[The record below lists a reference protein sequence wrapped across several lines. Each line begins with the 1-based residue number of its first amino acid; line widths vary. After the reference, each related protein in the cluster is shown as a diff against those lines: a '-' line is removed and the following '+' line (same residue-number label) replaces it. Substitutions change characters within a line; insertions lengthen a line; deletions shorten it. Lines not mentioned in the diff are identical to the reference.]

1 MQKFSVSLVTL
12 VLVLLFKPGHGTGH
26 VSNEDILRELKDL
39 KQTVQKQG
47 ELLQE
52 QEKTITQLKQV
63 IIKILH

>member
-12 VLVLLFKPGHGTGH
+12 VLVLLFKSGHGADY
-26 VSNEDILRELKDL
+26 VSNEDILRELRDL

-52 QEKTITQLKQV
+52 QDKTITQLKQV
-63 IIKILH
+63 MI

>member
-1 MQKFSVSLVTL
+1 MYKFSVSLVTL
-12 VLVLLFKPGHGTGH
+12 VLVVLFKPGCGN

-52 QEKTITQLKQV
+52 QDKVIAQLKQV
-63 IIKILH
+63 FLSIFFLF